1 MASVLDL
8 DIKIMDGKFQVV
20 IFDKIDLF
28 SFSFVR
34 MSDKSSNALSSIV
47 YSAICAESLSIAR
60 ASNNPDLLS
69 TEIKLLI
76 ARMTRQ
82 EVCHEKVNS
91 VIRKCFTNIEKILV
105 IFGKVNKTCYL
116 WSRK

>member
-1 MASVLDL
+1 MASFLDL

-20 IFDKIDLF
+20 LFDKRDLF

-60 ASNNPDLLS
+60 ASNNSGYSS
-69 TEIKLLI
+69 TTIKSFI
-76 ARMTRQ
+76 AL
-82 EVCHEKVNS
+82 
-91 VIRKCFTNIEKILV
+91 F
-105 IFGKVNKTCYL
+105 
-116 WSRK
+116 